1 MRKYDITTCK
11 EPKDINED
19 LIYRFISMKV
29 IQKYKDIESLNM
41 GLKRDVTEYKLDYD
55 EIEKVLSPIY
65 MEIDFIYKGKSRDMN
80 FSYHNEIQVIRD
92 IIEYFNNLK

>member
-1 MRKYDITTCK
+1 MRKYDINTYK
-11 EPKDINED
+11 EPKDINQD

-29 IQKYKDIESLNM
+29 IRKHKDIESLKM
-41 GLKRDVTEYKLDYD
+41 GLKRSVTEYQVDD
-55 EIEKVLSPIY
+55 GEIEKVLGYIY
-65 MEIDFIYKGKSRDMN
+65 MEIDFICKGKSRDMN

>member
-29 IQKYKDIESLNM
+29 IRKYKDIESLNI

-55 EIEKVLSPIY
+55 EIEKVLSPVY

-80 FSYHNEIQVIRD
+80 FSYYNEIQVIRD

>member
-19 LIYRFISMKV
+19 LIYRFISIKV
-29 IQKYKDIESLNM
+29 IRKYKDIESLNI

-80 FSYHNEIQVIRD
+80 FSYYNEIQVIRD

>member
-1 MRKYDITTCK
+1 
-11 EPKDINED
+11 
-19 LIYRFISMKV
+19 
-29 IQKYKDIESLNM
+29 
-41 GLKRDVTEYKLDYD
+41 
-55 EIEKVLSPIY
+55 

>member
-29 IQKYKDIESLNM
+29 IRKYKDIESLNI

-80 FSYHNEIQVIRD
+80 FSYHNENQVIRD

>member
-29 IQKYKDIESLNM
+29 IRKYKDIESLNI

-80 FSYHNEIQVIRD
+80 FSYYNEIQVIRD

>member
-1 MRKYDITTCK
+1 MRKHDITTCK

-29 IQKYKDIESLNM
+29 IRKYKDIESLNM

-65 MEIDFIYKGKSRDMN
+65 MEINFIYKGKSRDMN
-80 FSYHNEIQVIRD
+80 FSYDNEIQVITD

>member
-29 IQKYKDIESLNM
+29 IQKYKDIESLNI

-65 MEIDFIYKGKSRDMN
+65 MEIDFIYKGKSRYMN
-80 FSYHNEIQVIRD
+80 FSYYNEIQVIRD

>member
-19 LIYRFISMKV
+19 LIYRFISIKV
-29 IQKYKDIESLNM
+29 IRKYKDIESLNI

-65 MEIDFIYKGKSRDMN
+65 IEIDFMYKGKSRDMN

>member
-1 MRKYDITTCK
+1 MRKYDITTYK

-29 IQKYKDIESLNM
+29 IRKYKDIESLNI
-41 GLKRDVTEYKLDYD
+41 GLKKDVTEYKLDYD

-80 FSYHNEIQVIRD
+80 FSYYNEIQVIRD

>member
-29 IQKYKDIESLNM
+29 IRKYKDIESLNI